1 MLAILFLKDCPQW
14 AFKTVFCSL
23 IGISTNKSN
32 VQCHYAGAAHYQKAH
47 DLFSYI
53 YNASTGGYVVC
64 QDIAIFYTYGNE
76 QHLI

>member
-32 VQCHYAGAAHYQKAH
+32 VQCHYAGAAHYH
-47 DLFSYI
+47 TTFFPI
-53 YNASTGGYVVC
+53 YNASTGGYV
-64 QDIAIFYTYGNE
+64 IAIFYTYGNE

>member
-32 VQCHYAGAAHYQKAH
+32 VQCHYAGAAHYQKPH

-53 YNASTGGYVVC
+53 
-64 QDIAIFYTYGNE
+64 
-76 QHLI
+76 

>member
-1 MLAILFLKDCPQW
+1 MQEQHIIKKHTTFFP
-14 AFKTVFCSL
+14 
-23 IGISTNKSN
+23 
-32 VQCHYAGAAHYQKAH
+32 
-47 DLFSYI
+47 I